1 MKSYL
6 LHKAGKRCGIVFL
19 KFYHSCRNVLFVI
32 FCILLSYL
40 GGEANRRP
48 ANTVASTYSE
58 LST

>member
-19 KFYHSCRNVLFVI
+19 KLYRNVLFVI
-32 FCILLSYL
+32 FRILLSYL
-40 GGEANRRP
+40 SGEISRRP
-48 ANTVASTYSE
+48 AISVASTYRD